1 MTVLDPKC
9 DELKFEIQD
18 EVAPRPK
25 IRVIGVGGAGS
36 NAVAHIM
43 NSGLESIECCVVDSD
58 LQVLRAS
65 PVPGKLAIGLKLTGG
80 RGAGADPQ
88 IGKQAALEDTE
99 RITELVLG
107 ADMVFVIAGLGCG
120 TATGAAPVIASL
132 AREMDALT
140 VGMVTR
146 PFGFEGPVCAH
157 NAERGLAELRE
168 AVDALLTIPNDRL
181 LTLTKRGTSLPDAFR
196 MAHEIMRQAVA
207 EIVEII
213 TTPGLS
219 NRNFSDIRAVMRGTG
234 PAIMGTATARGEEAA
249 VEAARQAI
257 NSPLVESATIA
268 GARNILVH
276 VTGSSRLGL
285 HEVSEACTLV
295 REAARAEDA
304 HVRLGVVIN
313 ESMADAVK
321 VTVIA
326 TGFPPPQ
333 AADSLAA
340 LGTAAWK
347 PAVLPPPASEAFPT
361 PQTSISPVAEFDS
374 SPQPFGSDEPEADAD
389 DFTDLEDL
397 ETPAF
402 LKRRRLLP

>member
-9 DELKFEIQD
+9 EELKFEIQD
-18 EVAPRPK
+18 EVTPRPR

-43 NSGLESIECCVVDSD
+43 SSGLEGVEFCVLNTDM
-58 LQVLRAS
+58 QALRAS
-65 PVPGKLAIGLKLTGG
+65 PVPNKLAIGLKLTGG

-88 IGKQAALEDTE
+88 VGKQAALEDTE

-107 ADMVFVIAGLGCG
+107 ADMVFVIAGLGSG
-120 TATGAAPVIASL
+120 TGTGAAPVVASL
-132 AREMDALT
+132 ARGMDALT
-140 VGMVTR
+140 VGIVTR
-146 PFGFEGPVCAH
+146 PFGFEGPVCAE

-168 AVDALLTIPNDRL
+168 AVDALVTIPNDRL
-181 LTLTKRGTSLPDAFR
+181 LTLAKRGTSLLEAFR

-213 TTPGLS
+213 TAPGLI
-219 NRNFSDIRAVMRGTG
+219 NRDFSDIRAVMRGTG
-234 PAIMGTATARGEEAA
+234 LAIMGSGLARGEGAA

-257 NSPLVESATIA
+257 NSPLVEGATIA

-276 VTGSSRLGL
+276 ISGSSRLGL
-285 HEVSEACTLV
+285 HELSEACTLV
-295 REAARAEDA
+295 REAARVEDA
-304 HVRLGVVIN
+304 QVRFGVVIN

-326 TGFPPPQ
+326 TGFAPTPQ
-333 AADSLAA
+333 AADSTAA
-340 LGTAAWK
+340 VEAWK
-347 PAVLPPPASEAFPT
+347 PAALPPSAPETCAAPPT
-361 PQTSISPVAEFDS
+361 VPSAVTEFEPM
-374 SPQPFGSDEPEADAD
+374 PQPFEAAEPEPDTD
-389 DFTDLEDL
+389 DFEDLEDL

-402 LKRRRLLP
+402 LKHRKLLP